1 MALEFTTIPDR
12 TGPAIYIIGNG
23 TIDMEKQL
31 KLLGEEVDK
40 LTEDETQVVYL
51 DPNTREGQDIKTF
64 YAIET
69 LPIILIVMDD
79 DTVPY
84 QWSGTLP
91 RPDEISYA
99 LSQING

>member
-12 TGPAIYIIGNG
+12 TGPAIYIIGDG
-23 TIDMEKQL
+23 TIDMENRLKQ
-31 KLLGEEVDK
+31 LGEEADK

-51 DPNTREGQDIKTF
+51 DPNSREGQDVKAF
-64 YAIET
+64 YGIEQ

-79 DTVPY
+79 DTIPY
-84 QWSGTLP
+84 QWTGSLP
-91 RPDEISYA
+91 RPDEIAYT